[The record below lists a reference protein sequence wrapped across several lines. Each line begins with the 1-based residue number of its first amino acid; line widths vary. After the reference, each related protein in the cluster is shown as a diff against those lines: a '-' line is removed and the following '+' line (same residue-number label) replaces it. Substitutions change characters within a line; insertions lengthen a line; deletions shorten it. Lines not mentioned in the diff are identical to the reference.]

1 MIKSIFIAGIGG
13 FIGTALRLII
23 SRYVQLNYTTVFPW
37 STFLINLSGSLLIG
51 IIFGLTE
58 KGDFMSPDWRLFLT
72 VGLCG
77 GFTTFSSLS
86 NEAFMLLQN
95 REFFNF
101 FLYSGLSFILGP
113 VAVFFGR
120 FIIKLI

>member
-37 STFLINLSGSLLIG
+37 STFLINISGSLLIG